1 MIITVNRSSTV
12 TGVVD
17 DKSENNAELV
27 SSHGNTASETAE
39 QSNSRHAEASFDD
52 PIRPLHRA
60 LRLGWWGL
68 LVVGVLSLMGW
79 GALRGLPGIYGVLMG
94 AAIGGGFVLLTVLSV
109 LLTSHTNPST
119 TAVVVLGSWLLKI
132 VVLLGV
138 MLLIRDLTFYDRT
151 AFIVT
156 VVAALIVVL
165 GAETWGILTARVTYV
180 QPE

>member
-1 MIITVNRSSTV
+1 MVDRSNENSTES
-12 TGVVD
+12 TG
-17 DKSENNAELV
+17 SIETHL
-27 SSHGNTASETAE
+27 TAE
-39 QSNSRHAEASFDD
+39 SFDD
-52 PIRPLHRA
+52 PIHPLRRA
-60 LRLGWWGL
+60 FRLGWWGL
-68 LVVGVLSLMGW
+68 LGVGVLSLMVW
-79 GALRGLPGIYGVLMG
+79 GALRGLPGLYGVLIG

-109 LLTSHTNPST
+109 LVTSHTNAT
-119 TAVVVLGSWLLKI
+119 TTGAVVLGSWLLKI

-138 MLLIRDLTFYDRT
+138 MLVIRDLDFYDRT